1 MMYKMKKII
10 IKYTLLPLL
19 ALAWL
24 CGCNKNFLDKNPP
37 DQLAAGTFWKTQ
49 ADADLALAGIYSYL
63 IQGYDYTSSTNTG
76 LGWGSGTLYW
86 ETLSDNAFSGSF
98 SPTAGG
104 AITATSNNI
113 QYDAWLTPYRAI
125 EACNKF
131 LDNVVHI
138 PLAADVMNRYIGEV
152 RFIRAHYYF
161 ILTQVYGDVILT
173 LHPLG
178 NDSSGYQLGR
188 TAKAIVTDTILSD
201 LNFAIANLPDSSY
214 SSSGHAVKG
223 TALGYLA
230 KVYLTNRRWQEAAA
244 TALTIMNGHR
254 YSLYTGSAGYRGLF
268 LKSGAVGAQNNN
280 PEIMFSGR
288 YSIPAAYSPADYLS
302 TYSASFQPLPNL
314 VNDYECTDG
323 LPITSSPLYNA
334 SNPYTNRDPRLLA
347 TVLTPGVLYKGGVVF
362 SAVQAGSA
370 SGFLNKKGVDS
381 TRATVIQT
389 QSDQDWVYLRYAEIL
404 LTYAEAQ
411 NEAAGPD
418 GTVYNAI
425 NLIRERVKMP
435 DLPAGLT
442 QDSMRT
448 RIRHERRIELAM
460 EGQRYFD
467 LKRWQL
473 DRVILP
479 TIHDPGTTPING
491 PLRTFPLRDT
501 LWPVPQ
507 PELDIAKSYNNTN
520 FKQTPGYN

>member
-1 MMYKMKKII
+1 MKHTILRYI
-10 IKYTLLPLL
+10 VLPLL

-49 ADADLALAGIYSYL
+49 ADADLALTGIYSYL

-76 LGWGSGTLYW
+76 QGWGSGTIYW
-86 ETLSDNAFSGSF
+86 ETLSDNAFSGAF
-98 SPTAGG
+98 SPTAAG
-104 AITATSNNI
+104 AIEATSGNI
-113 QYDAWLTPYRAI
+113 QSDAWLTPYRVI

-138 PLAADVMNRYIGEV
+138 PLDANTMNRYIGEV
-152 RFIRAHYYF
+152 KFIRAYYYF
-161 ILTQVYGDVILT
+161 ILAQVYGDVVLT
-173 LHPLG
+173 LRPLG
-178 NDSSGYQLGR
+178 KDSSGYQLPR
-188 TAKAIVTDTILSD
+188 TPKAVVMDSIISD
-201 LNFAIANLPDSSY
+201 LSFAVANLPDSAY
-214 SSSGHAVKG
+214 SGHAVKG

-230 KVYLTNRRWQEAAA
+230 KVYMTQRRWQDAAA
-244 TALTIMNGHR
+244 TALTIMNSHKF
-254 YSLYTGSAGYRGLF
+254 SLYTGSAGYRGLF

-288 YSIPAAYSPADYLS
+288 YSIPAAYGPADYLS

-323 LPITSSPLYNA
+323 LPISQSSLYDAN
-334 SNPYTNRDPRLLA
+334 NPYNNRDPRLLA
-347 TVLTPGVLYKGGVVF
+347 TILTPGVLYKGGIVF
-362 SAVQAGSA
+362 KAAQAGSA

-411 NEAAGPD
+411 NEAVGPD
-418 GTVYNAI
+418 GTVYSAI
-425 NLIRERVKMP
+425 NAVRERVNMP
-435 DLPAGLT
+435 DIPAGLT

-479 TIHDPGTTPING
+479 TIHDPGTTPTNG

-507 PELDIAKSYNNTN
+507 AEIDIAKSFNNTN

>member
-1 MMYKMKKII
+1 MKHAIL
-10 IKYTLLPLL
+10 KYIFLPLL

-49 ADADLALAGIYSYL
+49 ADADLALTGIYSYL

-76 LGWGSGTLYW
+76 QGWGSGTIYW
-86 ETLSDNAFSGSF
+86 ETLSDNAFSGAF
-98 SPTAGG
+98 SPTAAG
-104 AITATSNNI
+104 AIEATSGNI
-113 QYDAWLTPYRAI
+113 QSDAWLTPYRVI

-138 PLAADVMNRYIGEV
+138 PLDANSMNRYIGEV
-152 RFIRAHYYF
+152 KFIRAYYYF
-161 ILTQVYGDVILT
+161 ILAQVYGDVVLT
-173 LHPLG
+173 LRPLG
-178 NDSSGYQLGR
+178 KDSSGYQLPR
-188 TAKAIVTDTILSD
+188 TSKAVVMDSIISD
-201 LNFAIANLPDSSY
+201 LNFAVANLPDSAY
-214 SSSGHAVKG
+214 SGHAVKG

-230 KVYLTNRRWQEAAA
+230 KVYMAQRRWQDAAA
-244 TALTIMNGHR
+244 TALTIMNSHKF
-254 YSLYTGSAGYRGLF
+254 SLYTGSAGYRGLF

-288 YSIPAAYSPADYLS
+288 YSIPAAYGPADYLS

-323 LPITSSPLYNA
+323 LPISQSSLYDPG
-334 SNPYTNRDPRLLA
+334 NPYNNRDPRLLA
-347 TVLTPGVLYKGGVVF
+347 TVLTPGVLYKGGIVF
-362 SAVQAGSA
+362 KAAQAGSA

-404 LTYAEAQ
+404 LMYAEAQ
-411 NEAAGPD
+411 NEAVGPD
-418 GTVYNAI
+418 GTVYSAI
-425 NLIRERVKMP
+425 NAVRERVNMP
-435 DLPAGLT
+435 DIPAGLT

-479 TIHDPGTTPING
+479 TIHDPGTTPTNG

-507 PELDIAKSYNNTN
+507 AEIDIAKSFNNTN